1 MEMTNASFCVTY
13 PHTVRWTSRWVT
25 SKVINLLSNQH
36 VDDINNEFKG
46 YTIDYNTPSTG
57 IEQGLFFYGNESID
71 SLKVVGPR
79 ILATLNEP
87 GPDGDYNLEVN
98 LNPVSVTVTHGV
110 DLRDAAQIEV
120 FIGYGDSFTLD
131 GSSYISSTSN
141 FYFLDTVPNSNGSV
155 IVNGSVVVDGS
166 STLTIDEL
174 TTLNG
179 NITVRGDSGVTMGAT
194 NGHGKIEVDS
204 GSVLFASAMGSGI
217 TVELN
222 HATLSLDN
230 VLSFLATIDLD
241 RSSTIRIQSPN
252 LGVALPVKEIF
263 NTQTGVVD
271 LINSV
276 GGIFEQLTLGN
287 HRHQVVYTEITYP
300 TGNID
305 LSLTRS
311 SNSLPITITH
321 SAGT

>member
-98 LNPVSVTVTHGV
+98 SSPVSVTVTHGI
-110 DLRDAAQIEV
+110 DLKDAAIAEV
-120 FIGYGDSFTLD
+120 FIGDGDSFTLD
-131 GSSYISSTSN
+131 GSSYISGTSN
-141 FYFLDTVPNSNGSV
+141 FYFIATSLNSSGSV
-155 IVNGSVVVDGS
+155 IVNGSVVVDSG
-166 STLTIDEL
+166 TLTFYVP

-179 NITVRGDSGVTMGAT
+179 NIIERDAGVTMGAT

-204 GSVLFASAMGSGI
+204 GSVLVASVMGSGI

-230 VLSFLATIDLD
+230 GLSFLATIDLD

-252 LGVALPVKEIF
+252 LGVALPVREIF

-276 GGIFEQLTLGN
+276 GGIFEQLALGN
-287 HRHQVVYTEITYP
+287 HRHHVVYTEITYP

>member
-98 LNPVSVTVTHGV
+98 SSPVSVTVTHGI
-110 DLRDAAQIEV
+110 DLKDAAIAEV
-120 FIGYGDSFTLD
+120 FIGDGDSFTLD
-131 GSSYISSTSN
+131 GSSYISGTSN
-141 FYFLDTVPNSNGSV
+141 FYFIATSLNSSGSV
-155 IVNGSVVVDGS
+155 IVNGSVVVDSG
-166 STLTIDEL
+166 TLTFYVP

-179 NITVRGDSGVTMGAT
+179 NIIERDAGVTMGAT

-204 GSVLFASAMGSGI
+204 GSVLVASVMGSGI

-230 VLSFLATIDLD
+230 GLSFLATIDLD